1 MSVDSLYE
9 TMGLVR
15 IVEMNPEGRS
25 RLEYE
30 AKPGM
35 CHSGGVVQGGFVT
48 GWIDAAMAHA
58 VIAMMGDGITPMSLE
73 LKVSF
78 FAPVRPGLV
87 VAEGWIERR
96 GSKTAFLE
104 GGYLIPRAMSWP
116 RARRQ
121 PPCLT
126 APGWKPPPRPQP
138 EHRHDR
144 DPPLHAGSPRSPA

>member
-9 TMGLVR
+9 TMGLHR

-25 RLEYE
+25 RLEYI

-35 CHSGGVVQGGFVT
+35 CHSGGVVQGGLVT

-58 VIAMMGDGITPMSLE
+58 VIAAMGDGITPMSLE
-73 LKVSF
+73 IKVSF

-96 GSKTAFLE
+96 GRKTAFLE
-104 GGYLIPRAMSWP
+104 GRLLDEAGNLLAKGTSTATLFDRAKVE
-116 RARRQ
+116 A
-121 PPCLT
+121 
-126 APGWKPPPRPQP
+126 AAKAAIG
-138 EHRHDR
+138 
-144 DPPLHAGSPRSPA
+144 G